1 MVVNVSRLFFFK
13 YHTLTPYSIY
23 FLLLARPILGGVW
36 GLAIDL
42 LLWVWGL
49 EFHFGVW
56 GFILRFGL
64 VLGLGSH
71 FGVWGFL
78 LRCWHHS
85 GVWGFTLGCTL
96 HFGVWGLRFQFG
108 DEIWLSEFIRGSTTN
123 ADPKP
128 QDFWGL
134 GLSFSVCFPLNPN

>member
-1 MVVNVSRLFFFK
+1 MGF
-13 YHTLTPYSIY
+13 
-23 FLLLARPILGGVW
+23 GVW
-36 GLAIDL
+36 GLGFRDRPPAMGL
-42 LLWVWGL
+42 GFGVSFWGL
-49 EFHFGVW
+49 RS
-56 GFILRFGL
+56 RF
-64 VLGLGSH
+64 
-71 FGVWGFL
+71 
-78 LRCWHHS
+78 

-96 HFGVWGLRFQFG
+96 HFGVWGLMFQFG